1 MKKTGYI
8 LLAFILM
15 NSLWSQSQ
23 GELLVSID
31 SIKVKIGEQLNYT
44 LQVKADSTAQ
54 VIFPE
59 QPIFTPFEL
68 LEESLVDTIKME
80 SHYLYTK
87 KYALIQFDSGNY
99 FLPQQQ
105 VIING
110 FSKIAELIPVRVET
124 VVVDTLQQ
132 KLYDIKPLIT
142 VDKNY
147 EALIVRLLWSSVFSL
162 ILVGIL
168 YAYFFQKRRKEL
180 RKRELPPF
188 DRAIEELKALE
199 GEKPSEQDEYKKYY
213 SRLTDVVRRYL
224 EEEAKIDA
232 LESTSEELLAKLEM
246 RKDAGTLDL
255 DHVTLKSLKEV
266 LRNADL
272 VKFAKSMPEYR
283 IANEDRI
290 AVEHVVIETKE
301 ALPDPT
307 EEELK
312 QKEAYQELL
321 AQKRRKEQW
330 IWGLSG
336 VGLLTVLA
344 LTISML
350 VYGYYP
356 VRDTLFKYPTKAL
369 SSGQWVSSQYGTPP
383 LKIETPKVLARASLE
398 SKTLQQF
405 SLGNLDSPFYIDL
418 LFDFP
423 KPDLQKNQNSQ
434 NKASM
439 PKDADAERGQALIT
453 SIISNFEVK
462 GAVNILMKND
472 ELTLPSGIP
481 VAKIYGT
488 LDYPRQGENERVRCN
503 FNALLINFE
512 EGTIIITMMYEKE
525 DRYATEIEE
534 RIINSIELIKE
545 L

>member
-1 MKKTGYI
+1 M
-8 LLAFILM
+8 
-15 NSLWSQSQ
+15 
-23 GELLVSID
+23 
-31 SIKVKIGEQLNYT
+31 
-44 LQVKADSTAQ
+44 
-54 VIFPE
+54 
-59 QPIFTPFEL
+59 
-68 LEESLVDTIKME
+68 
-80 SHYLYTK
+80 
-87 KYALIQFDSGNY
+87 
-99 FLPQQQ
+99 
-105 VIING
+105 
-110 FSKIAELIPVRVET
+110 
-124 VVVDTLQQ
+124 
-132 KLYDIKPLIT
+132 
-142 VDKNY
+142 
-147 EALIVRLLWSSVFSL
+147 FSL
-162 ILVGIL
+162 ILAGIL
-168 YAYFFQKRRKEL
+168 YVYFFQKRRKEL

-232 LESTSEELLAKLEM
+232 LESTSEELLVKLEM

-336 VGLLTVLA
+336 LGLLTVLT

-356 VRDTLFKYPTKAL
+356 VRDTLLKYPTKAL
-369 SSGQWVSSQYGTPP
+369 SSGQWVSSQSVSYTH
-383 LKIETPKVLARASLE
+383 
-398 SKTLQQF
+398 
-405 SLGNLDSPFYIDL
+405 
-418 LFDFP
+418 
-423 KPDLQKNQNSQ
+423 
-434 NKASM
+434 
-439 PKDADAERGQALIT
+439 
-453 SIISNFEVK
+453 
-462 GAVNILMKND
+462 
-472 ELTLPSGIP
+472 LTLPT
-481 VAKIYGT
+481 IYS
-488 LDYPRQGENERVRCN
+488 V
-503 FNALLINFE
+503 
-512 EGTIIITMMYEKE
+512 
-525 DRYATEIEE
+525 
-534 RIINSIELIKE
+534 
-545 L
+545 

>member
-23 GELLVSID
+23 GELSVSID
-31 SIKVKIGEQLNYT
+31 STKFKIGEQINYT

-54 VIFPE
+54 VIFPD

-68 LEESLVDTIKME
+68 LEESLIDTIKTQ

-110 FSKIAELIPVRVET
+110 FSKIAALIPVRVET

-147 EALIVRLLWSSVFSL
+147 EVFIVKLLWGALFSL
-162 ILVGIL
+162 ALAGIL

-266 LRNADL
+266 LKNA
-272 VKFAKSMPEYR
+272 R
-283 IANEDRI
+283 
-290 AVEHVVIETKE
+290 TKG
-301 ALPDPT
+301 
-307 EEELK
+307 K
-312 QKEAYQELL
+312 
-321 AQKRRKEQW
+321 W
-330 IWGLSG
+330 
-336 VGLLTVLA
+336 
-344 LTISML
+344 
-350 VYGYYP
+350 
-356 VRDTLFKYPTKAL
+356 LFY
-369 SSGQWVSSQYGTPP
+369 
-383 LKIETPKVLARASLE
+383 
-398 SKTLQQF
+398 
-405 SLGNLDSPFYIDL
+405 SPF
-418 LFDFP
+418 
-423 KPDLQKNQNSQ
+423 
-434 NKASM
+434 
-439 PKDADAERGQALIT
+439 
-453 SIISNFEVK
+453 
-462 GAVNILMKND
+462 
-472 ELTLPSGIP
+472 
-481 VAKIYGT
+481 
-488 LDYPRQGENERVRCN
+488 
-503 FNALLINFE
+503 
-512 EGTIIITMMYEKE
+512 
-525 DRYATEIEE
+525 
-534 RIINSIELIKE
+534 
-545 L
+545 